1 MDGWINLY
9 LVIRLRVISS
19 AAESTL
25 LSKRALSTIL
35 N

>member
-19 AAESTL
+19 AVIKESPEHYIKL
-25 LSKRALSTIL
+25 KL
-35 N
+35 